1 MAPIFFYFKE
11 APLEANNNFML
22 DFSNR
27 ELIYQIDL
35 CTKNDYHVTTMN
47 CNLVTVNDYG
57 DLIDDIKE
65 L

>member
-1 MAPIFFYFKE
+1 
-11 APLEANNNFML
+11 ML

-35 CTKNDYHVTTMN
+35 CTKNNYHVTTMN

>member
-22 DFSNR
+22 DFSNQ
-27 ELIYQIDL
+27 ELMYQIDL
-35 CTKNDYHVTTMN
+35 CTKNDYVTTMN
-47 CNLVTVNDYG
+47 CNLVTANDYG
-57 DLIDDIKE
+57 DLIDNIKE